1 MSPSILSS
9 KSSKSGTLYSSFAS
23 GRTPSVASSRSGSSH
38 HPMGPKPSSP
48 FKILI
53 VGAGVG
59 GLMLGFCLEQAGI
72 DYVILDKMRGPPTT
86 KSTIQMTGNTLRA
99 IEQLG
104 LLEEV
109 MKIAKPV
116 SCIVLRRPNMS
127 AVGKIDTMYLKE
139 RYGHYSCVVQRS
151 ELCQLLLSRMP
162 QEKIQWDRR
171 VLEVVNGDIGV
182 QCRCS
187 NGYVEQAD
195 ILIGADGAHS
205 SIRQNLYRTL
215 REKNILLKSDAEP
228 LKCTQNSVI
237 GMTNPLDVE
246 RYPAAGA
253 RFSEVNIIVG
263 KDAGGHYTMWLS
275 PASGNRVVW
284 SVTGELL
291 SPGDS
296 DVNFRQSEFGPEA
309 IDAVCGLIQDLKTP
323 FGGTLGDLIGQSQRD
338 NITKVMIEEK
348 HYKTWFFGRTV
359 LIGEACHKFVP
370 FSGQGAE
377 QAILDAVC
385 LVNLLYKLDR
395 NSLPDITKAFQAYY
409 DQRHQVLKTALNVS
423 SYMSNLMDSQGLTGE
438 LKRTMIFNMPA
449 WVKNSSTDKIQ
460 VRPLLDFLPAVDDRG
475 SRSVSTKSV

>member
-1 MSPSILSS
+1 MAPSMLSS
-9 KSSKSGTLYSSFAS
+9 KSSKSGLHSSFDS
-23 GRTPSVASSRSGSSH
+23 GRTSSIASSSRSGSSH
-38 HPMGPKPSSP
+38 HPMGPKPFSP

-109 MKIAKPV
+109 MRIAKPV
-116 SCIVLRRPNMS
+116 SSIVLRRPNMS
-127 AVGKIDTMYLKE
+127 TVGKIDTMYLKD
-139 RYGHYSCVVQRS
+139 RYGHYSCIVQRT

-171 VLEVVNGDIGV
+171 VLEVVSGEIGV

-187 NGYVEQAD
+187 NGHVEQAD

-215 REKNILLKSDAEP
+215 REKHMLPKSDAEP
-228 LKCTQNSVI
+228 LKCTQNSII

-263 KDAGGHYTMWLS
+263 KEDGSHYTLWLS

-291 SPGDS
+291 SPEDS
-296 DVNFRQSEFGPEA
+296 DANFRQSEFGPEA
-309 IDAVCGLIQDLKTP
+309 VDAVCGLIQDLKTP
-323 FGGTLGDLIGQSQRD
+323 FGCPLGDLIGQSQRD

-348 HYKTWFFGRTV
+348 HYKTWFYGRTA
-359 LIGEACHKFVP
+359 LIGEACHQFVP

-385 LVNLLYKLDR
+385 LVNFLYKLDQ
-395 NSLPDITKAFQAYY
+395 NSLPDIIKAFQAYY
-409 DQRHQVLKTALNVS
+409 DKRHQVLKTAFNVS
-423 SYMSNLMDSQGLTGE
+423 SYMSNLMDSQGFTGE
-438 LKRTMIFNMPA
+438 LKRTMTFNMPS
-449 WVKNSSTDKIQ
+449 WVTNSSTDKIQ

-475 SRSVSTKSV
+475 SKSVSTKSV

>member
-1 MSPSILSS
+1 
-9 KSSKSGTLYSSFAS
+9 
-23 GRTPSVASSRSGSSH
+23 
-38 HPMGPKPSSP
+38 MGPKPYSP

-72 DYVILDKMRGPPTT
+72 DYVILDKMRGPPTN

-109 MKIAKPV
+109 MRIAKPV
-116 SCIVLRRPNMS
+116 SSIVLRRPNMS
-127 AVGKIDTMYLKE
+127 TVGKIDTMYLKE
-139 RYGHYSCVVQRS
+139 RS
-151 ELCQLLLSRMP
+151 ELCQLLLSRIP
-162 QEKIQWDRR
+162 QEKIRWDRR
-171 VLEVVNGDIGV
+171 VLEVVSGDLGV

-187 NGYVEQAD
+187 NGHVEQAD

-205 SIRQNLYRTL
+205 SIRQNLYRAL
-215 REKNILLKSDAEP
+215 REKNILPKSDAEP
-228 LKCTQNSVI
+228 LRCTQNSVI
-237 GMTNPLDVE
+237 GMTNSLDVE
-246 RYPAAGA
+246 QYPAAGA

-263 KDAGGHYTMWLS
+263 KDVEGSHYTMWLS
-275 PASGNRVVW
+275 PAPGNRIVW

-296 DVNFRQSEFGPEA
+296 DENFRQSEFGPEA
-309 IDAVCGLIQDLKTP
+309 VDAVCGLIQDLKTP
-323 FGGTLGDLIGQSQRD
+323 YGGTLGDLIRQSQRD

-348 HYKTWFFGRTV
+348 HYKTWFYRRTA

-385 LVNLLYKLDR
+385 LVNLLYKIDR
-395 NSLPDITKAFQAYY
+395 NSLPDIMNAFQVYH
-409 DQRHQVLKTALNVS
+409 DQRHHILKTALNVS

-438 LKRTMIFNMPA
+438 VKRTMTFNMPA
-449 WVKNSSTDKIQ
+449 WVTNSSTDKIQ
-460 VRPLLDFLPAVDDRG
+460 VRPLLSFLPAVDDRG

>member
-9 KSSKSGTLYSSFAS
+9 KSSKSGTLHSSFRS
-23 GRTPSVASSRSGSSH
+23 GRTPSVASSSQSGSSH
-38 HPMGPKPSSP
+38 HPMGPKPYSP

-109 MKIAKPV
+109 MRIAKPV
-116 SCIVLRRPNMS
+116 SSIVLRRPNMS
-127 AVGKIDTMYLKE
+127 TVGKIDTMYLKE
-139 RYGHYSCVVQRS
+139 RYGHHSCIVQRS
-151 ELCQLLLSRMP
+151 ELCQLLVSRMP

-171 VLEVVNGDIGV
+171 VLEVVSGDAGV

-187 NGYVEQAD
+187 NGHVEQAD

-215 REKNILLKSDAEP
+215 REKNILPKSDAEP
-228 LKCTQNSVI
+228 LKCTQNSII
-237 GMTNPLDVE
+237 GMTNPLDPE

-263 KDAGGHYTMWLS
+263 KDDGSHYTMWLS
-275 PASGNRVVW
+275 PASGNRIVW

-309 IDAVCGLIQDLKTP
+309 VDAVCGLIQDLKTP
-323 FGGTLGDLIGQSQRD
+323 FGDTLGDLIGQSQRD

-348 HYKTWFFGRTV
+348 HYKTWFYGRTA

-395 NSLPDITKAFQAYY
+395 NSLPDITKAFQDYY
-409 DQRHQVLKTALNVS
+409 DQRHHVLKTAFNVS
-423 SYMSNLMDSQGLTGE
+423 SYMSNLMDSHGLTGE
-438 LKRTMIFNMPA
+438 LKRTMTFNMPA
-449 WVKNSSTDKIQ
+449 WVTNSSTDKIQ
-460 VRPLLDFLPAVDDRG
+460 AG
-475 SRSVSTKSV
+475 T